1 MTVRDDSVREQIM
14 QVGGRQLRVA
24 IRPGTGTGPPLLL
37 CNGIGM
43 RLEALRPFVDA
54 LDPAIE
60 VIRFDPP
67 GTGGSQL
74 PSRPYR
80 FTTLALLLREM
91 LHNLGHQQADVLGI
105 SWGGGLAQQFALL
118 NPRRCRRLILVATS
132 TGPQTMVPPN
142 PLPPVKNLILRR
154 WGDLWGGTAKTD
166 PDALASALH
175 KARISPLSTG
185 FLYQHTAALG
195 FTTLPLL
202 PLIRQRT
209 LVLTG
214 DDDPIIPVA
223 NGRILAAGI
232 PHATLHVY
240 HGGHVELV
248 TRPSLLTPL
257 ITSFLAAPPHDAR
270 RAEQVQTGRHPED
283 QGPRQAAAE
292 TDALAEALQAA
303 RAAQQAA
310 ETAAAQAA
318 AALRDA
324 REQAA
329 ATEGASALCAGE
341 GLTGRD
347 PVTAPNGG
355 SGTAGTRARSHIPRS
370 GYRRRHR
377 GCCVITDVIRQD
389 RNCRGDATWADSV
402 PPSDFDSRLSGNLA
416 NERSSHVED
425 RAVTGRLGAAHPL
438 ALHIGDFLTDLG
450 NANASAQTIRAY
462 RGDLIQFAAYHDGE
476 VGELSAAPVRTYL
489 AGIGGLAPSTRK
501 RKRAAVASF
510 CKWAVRHDL
519 LGANP
524 MDKID
529 TIKVPKSLPRPA
541 PAADINRVL
550 GAICSRRPR
559 KGIPL
564 DRLRDR
570 VLFETAYVCGA
581 RASEVCGLYIED
593 LDLRLDDEHVRIHGK
608 GGSIRTVLLDDRG
621 HVALLKLYLA
631 RTGYTSGP
639 LFRATI
645 NGSGGPLSYDAAHH
659 RWQGYCGD
667 AGVDID
673 IHQLRHA
680 HGTELINSGV
690 SIEAVRRRLGH
701 SSAETTQLYAL
712 LDDKVADAEIR
723 AARRRRDRRSR

>member
-74 PSRPYR
+74 PNRPYR

-91 LHNLGHQQADVLGI
+91 LQNLGHQQADVLGI

-154 WGDLWGGTAKTD
+154 WGDLWGGSAKTD
-166 PDALASALH
+166 PDALARALH
-175 KARISPLSTG
+175 KARISPLSIG
-185 FLYQHTAALG
+185 YLYQNTAALG

-214 DDDPIIPVA
+214 DQDPIIPVA

-270 RAEQVQTGRHPED
+270 RAEHVQTGPHPED
-283 QGPRQAAAE
+283 QDPRQAADGTAAAHAAAGA
-292 TDALAEALQAA
+292 DALAEALQAA
-303 RAAQQAA
+303 RAAQHAA
-310 ETAAAQAA
+310 ETAAVQAA

-324 REQAA
+324 REQPA

-355 SGTAGTRARSHIPRS
+355 SGASRNSPAVTFRDQVAVAGTRVVAR
-370 GYRRRHR
+370 
-377 GCCVITDVIRQD
+377 
-389 RNCRGDATWADSV
+389 
-402 PPSDFDSRLSGNLA
+402 
-416 NERSSHVED
+416 
-425 RAVTGRLGAAHPL
+425 
-438 ALHIGDFLTDLG
+438 
-450 NANASAQTIRAY
+450 
-462 RGDLIQFAAYHDGE
+462 
-476 VGELSAAPVRTYL
+476 
-489 AGIGGLAPSTRK
+489 
-501 RKRAAVASF
+501 
-510 CKWAVRHDL
+510 
-519 LGANP
+519 
-524 MDKID
+524 
-529 TIKVPKSLPRPA
+529 
-541 PAADINRVL
+541 
-550 GAICSRRPR
+550 
-559 KGIPL
+559 
-564 DRLRDR
+564 
-570 VLFETAYVCGA
+570 
-581 RASEVCGLYIED
+581 
-593 LDLRLDDEHVRIHGK
+593 
-608 GGSIRTVLLDDRG
+608 
-621 HVALLKLYLA
+621 
-631 RTGYTSGP
+631 
-639 LFRATI
+639 
-645 NGSGGPLSYDAAHH
+645 
-659 RWQGYCGD
+659 
-667 AGVDID
+667 
-673 IHQLRHA
+673 
-680 HGTELINSGV
+680 
-690 SIEAVRRRLGH
+690 
-701 SSAETTQLYAL
+701 
-712 LDDKVADAEIR
+712 
-723 AARRRRDRRSR
+723 

>member
-1 MTVRDDSVREQIM
+1 MPVRDDSVREQIM
-14 QVGGRQLRVA
+14 QVGGTPLRVA

-60 VIRFDPP
+60 VIRFDAP

-74 PSRPYR
+74 PNLPYR

-118 NPRRCRRLILVATS
+118 NPRLCRRLILVATA

-154 WGDLWGGTAKTD
+154 WGDLWGGSAKTD
-166 PDALASALH
+166 PDALASALR
-175 KARISPLSTG
+175 KARISPLSIG
-185 FLYQHTAALG
+185 YLYQHTAALG

-214 DDDPIIPVA
+214 DEDPIIPVA

-283 QGPRQAAAE
+283 QGPRQVADGTAAAQAAQATAE
-292 TDALAEALQAA
+292 ADALAEALQAA

-329 ATEGASALCAGE
+329 AAREQAAATEGASALCAGD
-341 GLTGRD
+341 GLTG
-347 PVTAPNGG
+347 
-355 SGTAGTRARSHIPRS
+355 
-370 GYRRRHR
+370 
-377 GCCVITDVIRQD
+377 
-389 RNCRGDATWADSV
+389 
-402 PPSDFDSRLSGNLA
+402 SR
-416 NERSSHVED
+416 
-425 RAVTGRLGAAHPL
+425 
-438 ALHIGDFLTDLG
+438 
-450 NANASAQTIRAY
+450 
-462 RGDLIQFAAYHDGE
+462 
-476 VGELSAAPVRTYL
+476 
-489 AGIGGLAPSTRK
+489 
-501 RKRAAVASF
+501 
-510 CKWAVRHDL
+510 
-519 LGANP
+519 
-524 MDKID
+524 
-529 TIKVPKSLPRPA
+529 
-541 PAADINRVL
+541 
-550 GAICSRRPR
+550 
-559 KGIPL
+559 
-564 DRLRDR
+564 
-570 VLFETAYVCGA
+570 
-581 RASEVCGLYIED
+581 
-593 LDLRLDDEHVRIHGK
+593 
-608 GGSIRTVLLDDRG
+608 
-621 HVALLKLYLA
+621 
-631 RTGYTSGP
+631 
-639 LFRATI
+639 
-645 NGSGGPLSYDAAHH
+645 
-659 RWQGYCGD
+659 
-667 AGVDID
+667 
-673 IHQLRHA
+673 
-680 HGTELINSGV
+680 
-690 SIEAVRRRLGH
+690 
-701 SSAETTQLYAL
+701 
-712 LDDKVADAEIR
+712 
-723 AARRRRDRRSR
+723 